1 MESKFSNQNELY
13 QKLKPALRT
22 KKHELFLNGIK
33 FVKEIDIWNYNKE
46 KNWKTATGLTIASMV
61 NDILNTLDSEYEN
74 YVLLKIKN
82 ENRE

>member
-1 MESKFSNQNELY
+1 MDNKFSNQNELY

-46 KNWKTATGLTIASMV
+46 KNWKVAKGLTIAGMV
-61 NDILNTLDSEYEN
+61 NDILNTSDSEYEN
-74 YVLLKIKN
+74 FVLLKINN

>member
-1 MESKFSNQNELY
+1 MENKFSNQNELY

-46 KNWKTATGLTIASMV
+46 KNWKTAKGLTIAGMV
-61 NDILNTLDSEYEN
+61 NDILNTSDTEYEN
-74 YVLLKIKN
+74 FVLVKIN
-82 ENRE
+82 SED